1 MSTPTTNYAFQ
12 KPVVG
17 GESNAWGTELNANW
31 DSIDSILHTVSGV
44 ASAALP
50 AATYTAAGILTL
62 VKTVDGSG
70 SGLDADTV
78 DGKDSTYFQSASN
91 INTGTLATARLLA
104 SGAGTPLRWTNAVSS
119 ANVTVSTSAP
129 AGGANG
135 DLWLQY

>member
-1 MSTPTTNYAFQ
+1 MSTLTTNYSFQ

-44 ASAALP
+44 AECRPAP
-50 AATYTAAGILTL
+50 AASYTTARRARL
-62 VKTVDGSG
+62 KNHQDGGRQSS
-70 SGLDADTV
+70 SGLDADTI

-104 SGAGTPLRWTNAVSS
+104 SGYAGAFSAYRGGLTPSRVP
-119 ANVTVSTSAP
+119 TSP
-129 AGGANG
+129 
-135 DLWLQY
+135 